1 MLPFGAQG
9 ANQAIEGAGL
19 TGLIFKDANEAAV
32 VKKVQVFEAL
42 RRDRIRIIKLLSN
55 VRFGRESDPAY
66 SFIEH
71 DLVKPE
77 GKCPG
82 LLICNS
88 KG

>member
-19 TGLIFKDANEAAV
+19 TGLIFKDADEADV
-32 VKKVQVFEAL
+32 VKKVQEFEAL
-42 RRDRIRIIKLLSN
+42 RRNRIRIIKLLSN

-66 SFIEH
+66 GFIKH

-77 GKCPG
+77 GRFTG
-82 LLICNS
+82 LLMCNNRW
-88 KG
+88 